1 MVIITIIDDRNL
13 SFALGAS
20 DYLTKPIDRER
31 LAEVLRRVRTRSD
44 NRSVLIVEDDPGSRK
59 MMRKLFEKE
68 GWTVNEAENGRLGLD
83 ALEKHAPGLVL
94 LDLMMPEMDG
104 FEFPL
109 SSSL

>member
-1 MVIITIIDDRNL
+1 VPVVIITIIDDRNL

-59 MMRKLFEKE
+59 MMRKLC
-68 GWTVNEAENGRLGLD
+68 
-83 ALEKHAPGLVL
+83 
-94 LDLMMPEMDG
+94 
-104 FEFPL
+104 EFPL